1 VKILIELLI
10 IIVCALIMLGPA
22 MIEKATGPFYTV
34 TVIDE
39 TGEVNAYTVTDTTG
53 YRTSTNKVQ
62 IKQIQP

>member
-1 VKILIELLI
+1 VKILIQLLI
-10 IIVCALIMLGPA
+10 IVVCALLMLGPA

-39 TGEVNAYTVTDTTG
+39 TGKVNAYTVTDTTG
-53 YRTSTNKVQ
+53 YHTSTNTVY